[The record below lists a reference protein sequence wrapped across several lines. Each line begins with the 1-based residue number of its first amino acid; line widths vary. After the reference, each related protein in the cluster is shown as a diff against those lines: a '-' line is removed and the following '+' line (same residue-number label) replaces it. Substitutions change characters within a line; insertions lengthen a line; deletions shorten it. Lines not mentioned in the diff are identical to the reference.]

1 MSSIVQL
8 NVRMDRDLRDAG
20 NDALRSAGLLPSEL
34 VRSIWMLAARRGE
47 SLKSIVDLV
56 RGQAAEEESALRVDD
71 PLSKGQLLYDEA
83 LRDLGIRRAVAT
95 EALQERSFS
104 SMTEEALLGKWT
116 ERGLVDG

>member
-56 RGQAAEEESALRVDD
+56 REQAVEEESALRVDD